1 VLLPDDFGE
10 CLRTILA
17 GENSV
22 THAGTLSPPFRV
34 IQQDLKSRARFCATF
49 PKTKWKKPSDFFH
62 FG

>member
-22 THAGTLSPPFRV
+22 THAGTLSPPSRV
-34 IQQDLKSRARFCATF
+34 IQQDLKSRVPICAAF
-49 PKTKWKKPSDFFH
+49 QKTKWKKPYDFFH

>member
-22 THAGTLSPPFRV
+22 THAGTLSPPSRV
-34 IQQDLKSRARFCATF
+34 IQHDLKSRARICAAF
-49 PKTKWKKPSDFFH
+49 QKTKWKKPYDFFH